1 MTAKEITESS
11 LDNIRCTTLN
21 YSFYH
26 YHFIQLVIMSI
37 HLRSQLCAYPSL
49 SFLYL
54 LSISVY
60 PSQSFLSSLTR
71 TSLCSFHP
79 TAVSQAR
86 RPRHL
91 NEQEAPES
99 LAVACAASSSTISAS
114 SVTRYSGRRHH
125 KRFDAVATQG
135 SCSVPACGVCF

>member
-11 LDNIRCTTLN
+11 LDNILCTTLN

-54 LSISVY
+54 CLSLSIL
-60 PSQSFLSSLTR
+60 SFFSYAYLSMQFSSDRSL
-71 TSLCSFHP
+71 
-79 TAVSQAR
+79 
-86 RPRHL
+86 
-91 NEQEAPES
+91 
-99 LAVACAASSSTISAS
+99 SSSTPAS
-114 SVTRYSGRRHH
+114 S
-125 KRFDAVATQG
+125 Q
-135 SCSVPACGVCF
+135 